1 MFFIL
6 FFFGEGR
13 KEGKR
18 GERSRSERECSGLR
32 EREKQV
38 LELSFALS
46 LSLSSE
52 RRTRRN
58 SSQGTLTMMR
68 AQRNA
73 SPTSNAAATR
83 HSASVSLGSQRR
95 AAIAATSDENAFIL
109 VAFVVV
115 VACARRAW
123 GFVPP
128 ARARRVETAIGGHR
142 RGAAAAVRKT
152 RAERAGS
159 LGRSD
164 GKSENFVEFSN
175 KRRKQPERFCFH
187 FFLPFPPSLGGL
199 SPNASPG
206 AYWRRRERIGRRQQV
221 CEFHLIRNAE
231 RVPGRRSHER
241 KSKKK
246 TRAEFNETNFHAS
259 HFPFSLSPL
268 PQPKNR
274 SNSHDDSKQETLLR
288 DGLSNVREIDK
299 ESGRERIRFFF
310 DSALSLT
317 ILFLSSQP

>member
-1 MFFIL
+1 
-6 FFFGEGR
+6 
-13 KEGKR
+13 
-18 GERSRSERECSGLR
+18 
-32 EREKQV
+32 
-38 LELSFALS
+38 
-46 LSLSSE
+46 
-52 RRTRRN
+52 
-58 SSQGTLTMMR
+58 MMR

-115 VACARRAW
+115 VVACARRAW
-123 GFVPP
+123 SFVPP

-175 KRRKQPERFCFH
+175 KRRKQPDRFCFH
-187 FFLPFPPSLGGL
+187 LFLPFPPSLGGL

-221 CEFHLIRNAE
+221 CECHLIRNAE

-317 ILFLSSQP
+317 IFFLSSQP